1 MQDYCVNLFYLGQCN
16 IEKLNDIMTKLPPP
30 TRFDEM
36 SLLLDCLRAFL
47 LLFGQMSERLKP
59 LLRKNLSK
67 LKAPEKE
74 LLSSTRSICSLF
86 GALNEFKLDSI
97 PNSTQHDDDC
107 LESYRYLN
115 NLKI

>member
-1 MQDYCVNLFYLGQCN
+1 MS
-16 IEKLNDIMTKLPPP
+16 KLPSP
-30 TRFDEM
+30 TRCDEM

-86 GALNEFKLDSI
+86 GAVNELKLDPI
-97 PNSTQHDDDC
+97 PSSAQHDDD
-107 LESYRYLN
+107 LESYRYL
-115 NLKI
+115 KSGFR

>member
-1 MQDYCVNLFYLGQCN
+1 MS
-16 IEKLNDIMTKLPPP
+16 KLPSP
-30 TRFDEM
+30 TRCDEM

-86 GALNEFKLDSI
+86 GAVNELKLDPIQS
-97 PNSTQHDDDC
+97 SAQHDDD
-107 LESYRYLN
+107 LESYRYLKSGFS
-115 NLKI
+115 KISQLLE